1 MSRLVHDTP
10 LAILSGDDNQNFA
23 ALCAGAHGAIASSAH
38 VLPEWHVR
46 IHALLRDGRLADA
59 RELSVALQPL
69 VAALF
74 AEPNPAP
81 VKAVLA
87 AQGWCE
93 DGLRLPFVPASDGL
107 RDKLAGILATLGSI
121 APDSAVA

>member
-1 MSRLVHDTP
+1 
-10 LAILSGDDNQNFA
+10 
-23 ALCAGAHGAIASSAH
+23 
-38 VLPEWHVR
+38 
-46 IHALLRDGRLADA
+46 
-59 RELSVALQPL
+59 L

-107 RDKLAGILATLGSI
+107 RERLAAILAALDEI
-121 APDSAVA
+121 ERDAAAA

>member
-1 MSRLVHDTP
+1 
-10 LAILSGDDNQNFA
+10 
-23 ALCAGAHGAIASSAH
+23 
-38 VLPEWHVR
+38 
-46 IHALLRDGRLADA
+46 
-59 RELSVALQPL
+59 LSVALQPL

-107 RDKLAGILATLGSI
+107 RGRLAGILAALGVI